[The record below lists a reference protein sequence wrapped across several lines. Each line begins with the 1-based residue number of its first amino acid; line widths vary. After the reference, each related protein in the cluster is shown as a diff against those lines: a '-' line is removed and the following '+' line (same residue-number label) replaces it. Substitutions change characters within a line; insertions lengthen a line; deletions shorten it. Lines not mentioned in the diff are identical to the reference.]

1 MSQTFRL
8 VDRLI
13 KENEKLKKVL
23 DKEKK
28 TRKVMNKKE
37 VTYQKSIGER
47 RNILNIF
54 QTFVY

>member
-13 KENEKLKKVL
+13 KENEELKKVL

-28 TRKVMNKKE
+28 TRKVMNKKNLLYKK
-37 VTYQKSIGER
+37 V
-47 RNILNIF
+47 
-54 QTFVY
+54 

>member
-13 KENEKLKKVL
+13 KENEELKKVL

-28 TRKVMNKKE
+28 TRKVMNKKKLLIKK
-37 VTYQKSIGER
+37 V
-47 RNILNIF
+47 
-54 QTFVY
+54 

>member
-13 KENEKLKKVL
+13 KENEELKKVL

-28 TRKVMNKKE
+28 TRKVMNKK
-37 VTYQKSIGER
+37 
-47 RNILNIF
+47 NLLNKK
-54 QTFVY
+54 V

>member
-13 KENEKLKKVL
+13 KENEELKKVL

-28 TRKVMNKKE
+28 TRKVMNKKNLLKKK
-37 VTYQKSIGER
+37 V
-47 RNILNIF
+47 
-54 QTFVY
+54 